1 MIGAPK
7 KHASEK
13 HQDFIKVMLTSEQRK
28 IIEQAAKQSD
38 SPASTWLRSVG
49 IREAKKILKNP

>member
-1 MIGAPK
+1 
-7 KHASEK
+7 
-13 HQDFIKVMLTSEQRK
+13 MLTSEQRK